1 MKLYYSKGACSLAVR
16 IALCEMEIPCEFEA
30 VNLKTKQTEK
40 DVNFLT
46 INPKGSVPALL
57 LDNNEVLTENSV
69 IQQYLADNY
78 VATSLLP
85 IAGLRRFRILEW
97 LNFIS
102 TDLHKACS
110 PLFNAKVSEEA
121 KEEIFKPILKS
132 KLDFTNAQLKGNDY
146 LTGELFSLADG
157 YLFVVLFWLPGLKLS
172 LSDWPNLEQYFSRVK
187 QRPMVQ
193 KALRDEG
200 LALK

>member
-16 IALCEMEIPCEFEA
+16 IALYEMEIPCEFEA

-57 LDNNEVLTENSV
+57 LDNQEVLTENAV
-69 IQQYLADNY
+69 IQQYLADNH
-78 VATSLLP
+78 VASSLLP

-110 PLFNAKVSEEA
+110 PLFNAKVPDEI
-121 KEEIFKPILKS
+121 KQEIFQPILKN
-132 KLDFTNAQLKGNDY
+132 KLSFVETHLKDNQY
-146 LTGELFSLADG
+146 LMGELFSLADD
-157 YLFVVLFWLPGLKLS
+157 YLFVVLVWLPGLHIS
-172 LSDWPNLEQYFSRVK
+172 LSDYPHLQRYFSLVK

-200 LALK
+200 IHLK

>member
-16 IALCEMEIPCEFEA
+16 IALYEMEIPCEFEA

-46 INPKGSVPALL
+46 INPKGAVPALL
-57 LDNNEVLTENSV
+57 LDNQEVLTENTV

-78 VATSLLP
+78 VATPLLP

-97 LNFIS
+97 LNFVS
-102 TDLHKACS
+102 TDLHKSCS

-121 KEEIFKPILKS
+121 KNEIFKPILKS
-132 KLDFTNAQLKGNDY
+132 KLDFVEAHLTNNQY
-146 LTGELFSLADG
+146 LMGELFSLADG
-157 YLFVVLFWLPGLKLS
+157 YLFVVLFWLPGLKMPLA
-172 LSDWPNLEQYFSRVK
+172 DWPNLQRYFSLVQK
-187 QRPMVQ
+187 RPMVQ

-200 LALK
+200 LHLK